1 MSGYNFAL
9 PRNTDSPVPARNF
22 GQILADAFD
31 LFLAWRER
39 AAGRKALA
47 QLDPRM
53 LKDVGLTSADVALE
67 SDKPFW
73 SA

>member
-9 PRNTDSPVPARNF
+9 PRDSGSPAPARSI
-22 GQILADAFD
+22 GQVLAGAFD

-47 QLDPRM
+47 ELDHRM
-53 LKDVGLTSADVALE
+53 LKDVGLTASDVAYE
-67 SDKPFW
+67 IDKPFW